1 MISYFSLSLSFSENE
16 NPHYYHLLMQQQQ
29 QPTFVISVEIIEKD
43 IYRDLLE
50 ISVIRNPSQAKNLMA
65 VELVVANLII
75 IIQILLIQNL
85 VSLMQHLLSDRHFGH

>member
-1 MISYFSLSLSFSENE
+1 MISYFFSLSFSENE

-50 ISVIRNPSQAKNLMA
+50 ISVIRNPLQAKNLMA
-65 VELVVANLII
+65 VELVVANLTI

-85 VSLMQHLLSDRHFGH
+85 VSLMQHQLSDRHFGH

>member
-1 MISYFSLSLSFSENE
+1 
-16 NPHYYHLLMQQQQ
+16 MQEQQ

-50 ISVIRNPSQAKNLMA
+50 ISVIRNPLQAKNLMA
-65 VELVVANLII
+65 VELVVANLTII
-75 IIQILLIQNL
+75 ILIQNL

>member
-1 MISYFSLSLSFSENE
+1 
-16 NPHYYHLLMQQQQ
+16 MQQQQ

-50 ISVIRNPSQAKNLMA
+50 ISVIRNPLQAKNLMA
-65 VELVVANLII
+65 VELVVANSTII
-75 IIQILLIQNL
+75 ILIQNL

>member
-1 MISYFSLSLSFSENE
+1 
-16 NPHYYHLLMQQQQ
+16 MQQQQ

-50 ISVIRNPSQAKNLMA
+50 ISVIRNPLQAKNLMA
-65 VELVVANLII
+65 VELVVANLTII
-75 IIQILLIQNL
+75 ILIQNL

>member
-1 MISYFSLSLSFSENE
+1 MISYFLSLSFSENE

-50 ISVIRNPSQAKNLMA
+50 ISVIRNPLQAKNLMA
-65 VELVVANLII
+65 VEPVVANLTI

-85 VSLMQHLLSDRHFGH
+85 VSLMQHQLFDHHFGH